1 MPSCD
6 SFDVRERGESCES
19 RVSRVECCEGL
30 RGRGGEEWVRE
41 KFFEDCT
48 GVFDS
53 FWREK
58 SEANL
63 EESERRDV
71 GREGG
76 VLDEGRGW
84 SVYQW

>member
-1 MPSCD
+1 MS
-6 SFDVRERGESCES
+6 S
-19 RVSRVECCEGL
+19 VECWEGL
-30 RGRGGEEWVRE
+30 RRGGGEEWVRE
-41 KFFEDCT
+41 KFLQDCT
-48 GVFDS
+48 GVFDP
-53 FWREK
+53 FWREEG
-58 SEANL
+58 EADL